1 MSEAGRTRNVSEIR
15 AMGDVAVAAA
25 ATRWWAGLEVGVL

>member
-1 MSEAGRTRNVSEIR
+1 MSEAGRARKVSSNG
-15 AMGDVAVAAA
+15 AMGDVAAAT